1 MAAGKK
7 NFTIEIQRLQAEK
20 MPDGSV
26 KEMYVEHLKLK
37 AELKFNSGNVSVIN
51 NEIFGSNSI
60 TFQVYKRDLILTDI
74 IIFQGNKYAINS
86 INPLSYSNELVINC
100 SLINE

>member
-7 NFTIEIQRLQAEK
+7 KFTIEIQRLQSEK
-20 MPDGSV
+20 MSDGSV
-26 KEMYVEHLKLK
+26 KEMYVNHLKLK
-37 AELKFNSGNVSVIN
+37 AELKFNSGNVSLIN

-60 TFQVYKRDLILTDI
+60 TFQVYKRDIILTDI
-74 IIFQGNKYAINS
+74 IIFQSNKYAINS
-86 INPLSYSNELVINC
+86 INPLQYSNELIINC

>member
-7 NFTIEIQRLQAEK
+7 KFTIEIQRLQAEK
-20 MPDGSV
+20 MPDGSI
-26 KEMYVEHLKLK
+26 KEVYVEHLKLK

-60 TFQVYKRDLILTDI
+60 TFQTYKRDIILTDI
-74 IIFQGNKYAINS
+74 IIFDGNKYAINS

-100 SLINE
+100 TLINE

>member
-7 NFTIEIQRLQAEK
+7 KYIIEIQRLQSEK
-20 MPDGSV
+20 MPDGSI
-26 KEMYVEHLKLK
+26 KEVYVEHLKLK

-60 TFQVYKRDLILTDI
+60 TFQIYKRDIILTDI
-74 IIFQGNKYAINS
+74 IIFDGNKYAINS
-86 INPLSYSNELVINC
+86 INPLQYSNELVINC

>member
-7 NFTIEIQRLQAEK
+7 KFTIEIQRLQAEK
-20 MPDGSV
+20 MPDGSI
-26 KEMYVEHLKLK
+26 KEVYVEHLKLK

-51 NEIFGSNSI
+51 NEIYGSNSI
-60 TFQVYKRDLILTDI
+60 TFQVYKRDIILSDI
-74 IIFQGNKYAINS
+74 IIFDGNKYAINS

-100 SLINE
+100 TLINE

>member
-7 NFTIEIQRLQAEK
+7 KYNIQIQRLQAEK
-20 MPDGSV
+20 MPDGSI
-26 KEMYVEHLKLK
+26 KEVYVEHLKLK
-37 AELKFNSGNVSVIN
+37 AELKFNSGNVSLIN
-51 NEIFGSNSI
+51 DEIYGSNSI
-60 TFQVYKRDLILTDI
+60 TFQVYKRDIILTDI
-74 IIFQGNKYAINS
+74 IIFDGNKYAINS

>member
-7 NFTIEIQRLQAEK
+7 KFTIEIQRLQAEK
-20 MPDGSV
+20 MPDGSI
-26 KEMYVEHLKLK
+26 KEVYVEHLKLK

-51 NEIFGSNSI
+51 DEIVGSNSI
-60 TFQVYKRDLILTDI
+60 TFQVYKRDVILSDI
-74 IIFQGNKYAINS
+74 IIFQDNKYAINS

>member
-7 NFTIEIQRLQAEK
+7 KFTIEIQRLQAEK
-20 MPDGSV
+20 MPDGSI
-26 KEMYVEHLKLK
+26 KEVYVEHLKLK

-60 TFQVYKRDLILTDI
+60 TFQVYKRDIILTDI
-74 IIFQGNKYAINS
+74 IIFDGNKYAINS

-100 SLINE
+100 TLINE

>member
-7 NFTIEIQRLQAEK
+7 KYTIEIQRLQSEK

-26 KEMYVEHLKLK
+26 KEVYVEHLKLK

-51 NEIFGSNSI
+51 NEIYGSNSI
-60 TFQVYKRDLILTDI
+60 TFQTYKRDIILSDI
-74 IIFQGNKYAINS
+74 IIFDGNKYAINS

-100 SLINE
+100 TLINE

>member
-7 NFTIEIQRLQAEK
+7 KFTIEIQRLQAEK
-20 MPDGSV
+20 MADGSI
-26 KEMYVEHLKLK
+26 KEVYVEHLKLK

-60 TFQVYKRDLILTDI
+60 TFQVYKRDIILTDI
-74 IIFQGNKYAINS
+74 IIFQSNKYAINS

>member
-7 NFTIEIQRLQAEK
+7 KFTIEIQRLQAEK
-20 MPDGSV
+20 MPDGSI
-26 KEMYVEHLKLK
+26 KEVYVEHLKLK

-51 NEIFGSNSI
+51 NEIYGSNSI
-60 TFQVYKRDLILTDI
+60 TFQIYKRDLILSDI
-74 IIFQGNKYAINS
+74 IIFQNNKYAINS
-86 INPLSYSNELVINC
+86 INPLQYSNELVINC

>member
-7 NFTIEIQRLQAEK
+7 KYIIEIQRLQSEK

-26 KEMYVEHLKLK
+26 KEMYVNHLKLK

-60 TFQVYKRDLILTDI
+60 TFQIYKRDIILTDI

>member
-7 NFTIEIQRLQAEK
+7 KFTIEIQRLQAEK
-20 MPDGSV
+20 MPDGSI
-26 KEMYVEHLKLK
+26 KEVYVEHLKLK

-51 NEIFGSNSI
+51 NEIYGSNSI
-60 TFQVYKRDLILTDI
+60 TFQVYKRDIILTDI
-74 IIFQGNKYAINS
+74 IIFDGNKYAINS

>member
-7 NFTIEIQRLQAEK
+7 KFTIEIQRLQSEK
-20 MPDGSV
+20 MPDGSI
-26 KEMYVEHLKLK
+26 KEVYVEHLKLK

-60 TFQVYKRDLILTDI
+60 TFQVYKRDIILTDI
-74 IIFQGNKYAINS
+74 IIFRDNKYAINS

>member
-7 NFTIEIQRLQAEK
+7 KYNIQIQRLQSEK
-20 MPDGSV
+20 MPDGSI
-26 KEMYVEHLKLK
+26 KEVYVEHLKLK
-37 AELKFNSGNVSVIN
+37 AELKFNSGNVSIIN

-60 TFQVYKRDLILTDI
+60 TFQIYKRDIILSDI
-74 IIFQGNKYAINS
+74 IIFDGNKYAINS

-100 SLINE
+100 TLINE

>member
-7 NFTIEIQRLQAEK
+7 KFTIEIQRLQSEK

-26 KEMYVEHLKLK
+26 NEMYVNHLKLK

>member
-7 NFTIEIQRLQAEK
+7 KYTIEIQRLQSEK

-26 KEMYVEHLKLK
+26 KEMYVNHLKLK
-37 AELKFNSGNVSVIN
+37 AELKFNSGNVSIIN
-51 NEIFGSNSI
+51 DEIYGSNSI

-74 IIFQGNKYAINS
+74 IIFQDNKYAINS
-86 INPLSYSNELVINC
+86 INPLQYSNELVINC
-100 SLINE
+100 TLINE

>member
-7 NFTIEIQRLQAEK
+7 KYIIEIQRLQAEK
-20 MPDGSV
+20 MPDGSI
-26 KEMYVEHLKLK
+26 KEVYVEHLKLK
-37 AELKFNSGNVSVIN
+37 AELKFNSGNVSIIN
-51 NEIFGSNSI
+51 DEIYGSNSI
-60 TFQVYKRDLILTDI
+60 TFQTYKRDVILSDI
-74 IIFQGNKYAINS
+74 IIFDGNKYAINS

>member
-7 NFTIEIQRLQAEK
+7 KYIIEIQRLQAEK
-20 MPDGSV
+20 MPDGSI
-26 KEMYVEHLKLK
+26 KEVYVEHLKLK

-51 NEIFGSNSI
+51 DEIFGSNSI
-60 TFQVYKRDLILTDI
+60 TFQTYKRDIILTDI

>member
-7 NFTIEIQRLQAEK
+7 KYIIEIQRLQSEK
-20 MPDGSV
+20 MPDGSI
-26 KEMYVEHLKLK
+26 KEVYVEHLKLK
-37 AELKFNSGNVSVIN
+37 AELKFNSGNVSIIN
-51 NEIFGSNSI
+51 DEIFGSNSI
-60 TFQVYKRDLILTDI
+60 IFQTYKRNIILTDI
-74 IIFQGNKYAINS
+74 IIFDGNKYAINS

>member
-7 NFTIEIQRLQAEK
+7 KITIEIQRLQAEK

-26 KEMYVEHLKLK
+26 KEMYVNHLKLK
-37 AELKFNSGNVSVIN
+37 AELKFNSGNISVIN

-60 TFQVYKRDLILTDI
+60 TFQTYKRDIILTDL
-74 IIFQGNKYAINS
+74 IIFDGNKYAINS

-100 SLINE
+100 TLINE

>member
-7 NFTIEIQRLQAEK
+7 KFTIEIQRLQSEK

-26 KEMYVEHLKLK
+26 KEMYINHLKLR
-37 AELKFNSGNVSVIN
+37 AELKFNSGNVSIIN

-60 TFQVYKRDLILTDI
+60 TFQVYKRDIILTDI
-74 IIFQGNKYAINS
+74 IIFDGNKYAINA
-86 INPLSYSNELVINC
+86 INPLQYSNELVINC
-100 SLINE
+100 TLINE

>member
-7 NFTIEIQRLQAEK
+7 KYTIEIQRLQAEK
-20 MPDGSV
+20 MPDGSI
-26 KEMYVEHLKLK
+26 KEVYVEHLKLK
-37 AELKFNSGNVSVIN
+37 AELKFNSGNVSIIN
-51 NEIFGSNSI
+51 DEIVGSNSI
-60 TFQVYKRDLILTDI
+60 TFQIYKRDLILTDI
-74 IIFQGNKYAINS
+74 IIFDGNKYAINS

>member
-7 NFTIEIQRLQAEK
+7 KITIEIQRLQAEK

-26 KEMYVEHLKLK
+26 KEIYVNHLKLK
-37 AELKFNSGNVSVIN
+37 AELKFNSGNVSIIN

-60 TFQVYKRDLILTDI
+60 TFQVYKRDIILTDI
-74 IIFQGNKYAINS
+74 IIFDSNKYAINS

-100 SLINE
+100 TLINE

>member
-7 NFTIEIQRLQAEK
+7 KYTIEIQRLQSEK

-26 KEMYVEHLKLK
+26 KEMYVNHLKLK

-51 NEIFGSNSI
+51 NEIYGSNSI
-60 TFQVYKRDLILTDI
+60 TFQIYKRDVILSDI
-74 IIFQGNKYAINS
+74 IIFQSNKYAINS
-86 INPLSYSNELVINC
+86 INPLQYSNELVINC
-100 SLINE
+100 ALINE

>member
-7 NFTIEIQRLQAEK
+7 KFTIEIQRLQAEK
-20 MPDGSV
+20 MPDGSI
-26 KEMYVEHLKLK
+26 KEVYVEHLKLK

-51 NEIFGSNSI
+51 DEIYGSNSI
-60 TFQVYKRDLILTDI
+60 TFQTYKRDIILSDI
-74 IIFQGNKYAINS
+74 IIFQNNKYAINA
-86 INPLSYSNELVINC
+86 INPLQYSNELVINC